1 MPTAEQVVR
10 TYLAALKD
18 PASLKDD
25 DAIEHKQ
32 QQLADTDDP
41 IERLKLQQEL
51 TTLERP
57 SLEAVEDDFVVHAK
71 SWADDIGI
79 GSAAF
84 AAEGVPTAVLRRAG
98 FDVKGAGGSTRRTS
112 GRRSSTRASSGKR
125 VTTEEVIE
133 AMPTGS
139 FTVKR
144 LREISGASPAVV
156 RKAISAE
163 QDAGRLTD
171 LGPDPDH
178 SGPGR
183 APTLYKK
190 A

>member
-1 MPTAEQVVR
+1 M
-10 TYLAALKD
+10 
-18 PASLKDD
+18 KDD
-25 DAIEHKQ
+25 DAIESKQ
-32 QQLADTDDP
+32 AELDAAEDVISRLQLQ
-41 IERLKLQQEL
+41 EELRKLSA
-51 TTLERP
+51 P
-57 SLEAVEDDFVVHAK
+57 SLEAVEEDFVVHAK
-71 SWADDIGI
+71 SWADESGI
-79 GSAAF
+79 SAEAF

-98 FDVKGAGGSTRRTS
+98 FQVGGGRGGRRQRRSAS
-112 GRRSSTRASSGKR
+112 GTRRSSGTR

-133 AMPTGS
+133 SIPSTA
-139 FTVKR
+139 FTVKQ

-163 QDAGRLTD
+163 QEAGRLSD

-183 APTLYKK
+183 APTLYKR